1 MKKRQRNIEINVNNN
16 DHSKDRTNEDTDTI
30 DNDKDVDDNNK
41 KNENDE
47 VDINDNDDDDGDDD
61 EEDDGNDAIGEENEG
76 ETLEETTEED
86 HNTRTLS
93 KNKKTRT
100 TTTTSSLTQKKQ
112 SLSIQKAMDYNTQ
125 MSQRGIIYVA
135 RIPPHMTPMKMKHLL
150 SQVSGSTTVTRI
162 FCQVD
167 PSSQKRKGPKR
178 YIEGWVEFDNKQ
190 MAKQIAASLHQQ
202 RISNIKRNVHYDDT
216 WCMKYLGSQFT
227 WNHLTEKVAYER
239 RIREQQLRLE
249 TMHDQKQIQHYQQAY
264 TTQTHIQQ
272 RIMGQT
278 NPSTKKFKKDTNHH
292 E

>member
-47 VDINDNDDDDGDDD
+47 VDINDNDDDD
-61 EEDDGNDAIGEENEG
+61 EEDDGNDDIGE

-93 KNKKTRT
+93 KNKKTT
-100 TTTTSSLTQKKQ
+100 TTTTSSSTQKKQ

-278 NPSTKKFKKDTNHH
+278 NPPTK
-292 E
+292 EI

>member
-1 MKKRQRNIEINVNNN
+1 
-16 DHSKDRTNEDTDTI
+16 
-30 DNDKDVDDNNK
+30 
-41 KNENDE
+41 
-47 VDINDNDDDDGDDD
+47 
-61 EEDDGNDAIGEENEG
+61 
-76 ETLEETTEED
+76 
-86 HNTRTLS
+86 
-93 KNKKTRT
+93 
-100 TTTTSSLTQKKQ
+100 
-112 SLSIQKAMDYNTQ
+112 MDYNTQ

-278 NPSTKKFKKDTNHH
+278 NPPTK
-292 E
+292 EI

>member
-47 VDINDNDDDDGDDD
+47 VDINDNDDDD
-61 EEDDGNDAIGEENEG
+61 EEDDGNDDIGE

-100 TTTTSSLTQKKQ
+100 TTSSSSTLKKQ